1 VLDRA
6 VVTIRVELSS
16 SGSRLPAKKL
26 NPASLKAAVLQA
38 MSITAGAQ
46 RVSDGFK
53 VAGGVSHGADLIER
67 RLLGL
72 RV

>member
-26 NPASLKAAVLQA
+26 NPARLKAAVLQA